1 MDRRTIIFAIVAGGL
16 GAGVA
21 EWFDAPTYVTTVW
34 VGAVVVVA
42 WLLSRDPNDAST
54 AERER

>member
-1 MDRRTIIFAIVAGGL
+1 MDRRTIIFAIVAGGV

-21 EWFDAPTYVTTVW
+21 EWFDAPAWVTTVW
-34 VGAVVVVA
+34 VGVVVVVA
-42 WLLSRDPNDAST
+42 LLLSRKRNDAST